1 MFSYQTISED
11 LPVGEEVSQQVIQLL
26 VQINVEVIWSEA
38 ELDAA
43 RSEVNSLTDRRDAL
57 KKSIEEKRNA

>member
-57 KKSIEEKRNA
+57 KKSIEKKRNA